1 MIALKVIFALF
12 FVTVG
17 WALHTSGSEAHFSN
31 SSPEYDANFGLNLL
45 GELEVEN
52 GGVGAN
58 ANIVIAPNG
67 LYSTLAMLLA
77 GAKGQT
83 AVEIENA
90 IGYVSISIFNY
101 RMAKILCKN
110 QNFEKEYYRLIL

>member
-1 MIALKVIFALF
+1 MIAFKVIFAFF

-17 WALHTSGSEAHFSN
+17 WALHTRGSTAHFSN
-31 SSPEYDANFGLNLL
+31 LSPEYDANFGLNLL
-45 GELEVEN
+45 GKLEVEN

-58 ANIVIAPNG
+58 SNMVIAPNG

-83 AVEIENA
+83 ALEIANA
-90 IGYVSISIFNY
+90 IGYVHCF
-101 RMAKILCKN
+101 AKTK
-110 QNFEKEYYRLIL
+110 R